1 MITEGKRIGSFSCVW
16 CDLQTTKLSTQKWY
30 INYHAFT
37 HTDVCVCVF
46 QNKAVCLQFW
56 QCYLV
61 TNGSNI

>member
-37 HTDVCVCVF
+37 HTDVCVYVCFRTKQCVYSF
-46 QNKAVCLQFW
+46 DN
-56 QCYLV
+56 V
-61 TNGSNI
+61 TL